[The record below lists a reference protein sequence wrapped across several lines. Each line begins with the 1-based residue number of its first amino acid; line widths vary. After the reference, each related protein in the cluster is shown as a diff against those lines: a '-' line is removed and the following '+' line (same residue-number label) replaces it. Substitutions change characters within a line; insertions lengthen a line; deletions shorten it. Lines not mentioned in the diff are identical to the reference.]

1 MNSSKATTEHPMD
14 NIEVRPLRFDYT
26 NIEMQDPVWSRS
38 NPLFSIYINAL
49 GIHVPYFERFLV
61 MAFRSIRENID
72 SGQLKCDVKS
82 IIGQEAHHGKNF
94 IEFNKFLTKRYPE
107 VAKLDKR
114 AKEYFENR
122 LKNDDV
128 KAQIGYI
135 AGYETF
141 TYLGG
146 MIILEGYD
154 KWMKDADPVTRSL
167 WLWHQVEEVEH
178 GAVAFDVYQHF
189 YQKNEWYRK
198 WMIVKSLA
206 HIASETWLAYYPMCR
221 KEGYFS
227 SPIKAIK
234 AIGFYFN
241 FSFKLAKN
249 ALPVFSKK
257 YHPRT
262 HQLNKFEQNEIAVGW
277 RKVYSKGDDVRKL
290 SDNEVNTLSQTL

>member
-1 MNSSKATTEHPMD
+1 MTHSDPFTHPMD

-26 NIEMQDPVWSRS
+26 KIEMQDPVWSRS

-61 MAFRSIRENID
+61 MAFRAVRDNID
-72 SGQLKCDVKS
+72 NEILRKDVTS
-82 IIGQEAHHGKNF
+82 IIGQEAHHGRNF
-94 IEFNKFLTKRYPE
+94 IEFNKFLMQRYPE
-107 VAKLDKR
+107 VEALDQR
-114 AKEYFENR
+114 AKTYFETR
-122 LKNDDV
+122 LQKDSQ
-128 KAQIGYI
+128 KQKIGYI

-154 KWMKDADPVTRSL
+154 KWMKEADPVTRSL

-178 GAVAFDVYQHF
+178 GAVAFDVYQYF
-189 YQKNEWYRK
+189 YAGNEWYRK
-198 WMIVKSLA
+198 WMIVKSLS
-206 HIASETWLAYYPMCR
+206 HIAYETWLAYFPMCK

-227 SPIKAIK
+227 SPFKAAK
-234 AIGFYFN
+234 AIGFYVN
-241 FSFKLAKN
+241 FSYQLAKN

-262 HQLNKFEQNEIAVGW
+262 HQEHSFKQNEIAVGW
-277 RKVYSKGDDVRKL
+277 RKAYSKGEDLRDLNNHAVEKL
-290 SDNEVNTLSQTL
+290 S